1 LHIYQQGKKM
11 EIIFSIAGILIG
23 GIIAWL
29 ILKVKAGTDKGINQ
43 EEAAILNEQI
53 NNLKNERS
61 AAQER
66 INILQENLKTTSQE
80 LTQERNKFL
89 QLNSSY
95 SSLKSDFAN
104 LEEKLSTQ
112 KEEVEQL
119 QQKFT
124 TEFKNLANEILEDK
138 SKRFTEQNKVNINEL
153 LNPLSEKIKSFEKK
167 VEDVYLND
175 TKERAGLTEQIKMLH
190 ELNQQMSKDA
200 NNLTKALKGEAK
212 TQGNW
217 GEFILE
223 RVLEKSG
230 LVKGQEY
237 SVQESITDEDGKRFQ
252 PDVLIY
258 LPESKCIIIDSKVS
272 LVGYE
277 KYCSADDEVIRVA
290 ALKEHISSIKKH
302 ITNLGLKN
310 YQNLYGIKSLD
321 FVLLFMPIEPA
332 FSLAVQNDIGLFN
345 DAFERNIVIV
355 SPSTLLAT
363 LRTIASI
370 WRQENQNRNALEIA
384 RQGGALYDK
393 FQNMV
398 ADLLEVGKKL
408 HSVQDNYDDVMKK
421 LSTGKGNLITSV
433 EKIKKLGAKATKS
446 LPQGMA
452 DIADETEE
460 TEVPI

>member
-1 LHIYQQGKKM
+1 M
-11 EIIFSIAGILIG
+11 EIIYSVAGILIG
-23 GIIAWL
+23 GIITWL
-29 ILKVKAGTDKGINQ
+29 ILKVKANADKGITKD
-43 EEAAILNEQI
+43 EAASLNDQI
-53 NNLKNERS
+53 NNLKIEKS

-66 INILQENLKTTSQE
+66 INILQDNLKTITQE
-80 LTQERNKFL
+80 LTQERDKFL
-89 QLNSSY
+89 KLNSSY

-124 TEFKNLANEILEDK
+124 TEFKNLANDILEDK
-138 SKRFTEQNKVNINEL
+138 SKKFTEQNKVNINEI
-153 LNPLSEKIKSFEKK
+153 LNPLSEKIKNFEKK

-175 TKERAGLTEQIKMLH
+175 TKERAGLSEQIKMLH

-200 NNLTKALKGEAK
+200 NNLTKALKGESK

-237 SVQESITDEDGKRFQ
+237 AVQESVTDEDGKRLQ
-252 PDVLIY
+252 PDVVIY
-258 LPESKCIIIDSKVS
+258 LPENKCIIIDSKVS

-277 KYCSADDEVIRVA
+277 KYCSADDEIVRIS

-302 ITNLGLKN
+302 ITNLSAKN
-310 YQNLYGIKSLD
+310 YQNLYGVKSLD

-332 FSLAVQNDIGLFN
+332 FSLAVQNEIGLFN

-370 WRQENQNRNALEIA
+370 WRQEYQNKNALEIA
-384 RQGGALYDK
+384 RQSGALYDK

-398 ADLLEVGKKL
+398 LDLMEVGKKL
-408 HSVQDNYDDVMKK
+408 HLTQDNYDEVMKK
-421 LSTGKGNLITSV
+421 LYTGKGNLMTSV
-433 EKIKKLGAKATKS
+433 EKIKKLGAKTTKS
-446 LPQGMA
+446 LPQGML
-452 DIADETEE
+452 DRVDETEE
-460 TEVPI
+460 TEVPL

>member
-1 LHIYQQGKKM
+1 M
-11 EIIFSIAGILIG
+11 EIIFSAAGILIG

-29 ILKVKAGTDKGINQ
+29 ILKVKAGADKGISLA
-43 EEAAILNEQI
+43 EATSLNEQI
-53 NNLKNERS
+53 NNLRIEKS

-66 INILQENLKTTSQE
+66 LNILQENLQTTVLE

-89 QLNSSY
+89 QLNSTH

-138 SKRFTEQNKVNINEL
+138 SKRFTEQNKVNISEI
-153 LNPLSEKIKSFEKK
+153 LNPLNEKIRNFEKR
-167 VEDVYLND
+167 VEEVYDND
-175 TKERAGLTEQIKMLH
+175 NKERAGLREQIKGLH
-190 ELNQQMSKDA
+190 DLNQQMSKDA
-200 NNLTKALKGEAK
+200 NNLTKALKGETK
-212 TQGNW
+212 IQGNW

-237 SVQESITDEDGKRFQ
+237 TVQESKTDEEGKRLQ
-252 PDVLIY
+252 PDVIIY
-258 LPESKCIIIDSKVS
+258 LPENKSIIIDSKVS

-277 KYCSADDEVIRVA
+277 KYCSAEDETLRML

-302 ITNLGLKN
+302 ITNLSAKN
-310 YQNLYGIKSLD
+310 YQNLYEVKSLD

-332 FSLAVQNDIGLFN
+332 FGLAVQNDMGLFN

-370 WRQENQNRNALEIA
+370 WRQENQNKNALEIA
-384 RQGGALYDK
+384 RQSGLLYDK

-398 ADLLEVGKKL
+398 IDLMEVGKKL
-408 HSVQDNYDDVMKK
+408 HSVQDNYEEVMKK
-421 LSTGKGNLITSV
+421 LYMGRGNLMTSV
-433 EKIKKLGAKATKS
+433 EKIKKLGAKTTKS

-452 DIADETEE
+452 DRVDDTEE
-460 TEVPI
+460 IEIPV

>member
-1 LHIYQQGKKM
+1 M
-11 EIIFSIAGILIG
+11 EIIYIVTGILIG

-29 ILKVKAGTDKGINQ
+29 ILKVKAGGDKGLTR
-43 EEAAILNEQI
+43 EEADVLNEQI

-66 INILQENLKTTSQE
+66 INILQENLKTITQE

-95 SSLKSDFAN
+95 SSLQSDFTN
-104 LEEKLSTQ
+104 LQEKLSTQ

-124 TEFKNLANEILEDK
+124 TEFKNLANDILEDK
-138 SKRFTEQNKVNINEL
+138 SKKFTEQNKVNINEI
-153 LNPLSEKIKSFEKK
+153 LNPLSEKIKNFEKK

-175 TKERAGLTEQIKMLH
+175 TKERAGLSEQIKMLH

-200 NNLTKALKGEAK
+200 NNLTKALKGETK

-237 SVQESITDEDGKRFQ
+237 AVQESITDEEGKRLQ
-252 PDVLIY
+252 PDIVIY
-258 LPESKCIIIDSKVS
+258 LPENKCIIIDSKVS

-277 KYCSADDEVIRVA
+277 RYCSADDEVIRVS

-302 ITNLGLKN
+302 ITNLSAKN

-332 FSLAVQNDIGLFN
+332 FSLAVQNDMGLFN

-384 RQGGALYDK
+384 RQSGALYDK

-433 EKIKKLGAKATKS
+433 EKIKKLGAKTTKS
-446 LPQGMA
+446 LPQGML
-452 DIADETEE
+452 DRVDETEE
-460 TEVPI
+460 TEVPL

>member
-1 LHIYQQGKKM
+1 M
-11 EIIFSIAGILIG
+11 EIIYSIVGILIG

-29 ILKVKAGTDKGINQ
+29 ILKVKAEADKGISK
-43 EEAAILNEQI
+43 EEAAVLNEQI

-66 INILQENLKTTSQE
+66 INILQENLKTATQD

-124 TEFKNLANEILEDK
+124 TEFKNLANDILEDK

-175 TKERAGLTEQIKMLH
+175 TKERAGLSEQIKMLH

-200 NNLTKALKGEAK
+200 NNLTNALKGETK

-217 GEFILE
+217 GEYILE
-223 RVLEKSG
+223 RVLERSG

-237 SVQESITDEDGKRFQ
+237 AVQESITDEEGKRLQ
-252 PDVLIY
+252 PDVVIY
-258 LPESKCIIIDSKVS
+258 LPENKCIIIDSKVS
-272 LVGYE
+272 LMGYE
-277 KYCSADDEVIRVA
+277 RYCSADDDAVRIS
-290 ALKEHISSIKKH
+290 ALKEHISSIRKH
-302 ITNLGLKN
+302 IMNLSSKN

-332 FSLAVQNDIGLFN
+332 FSLAVQNEIGLFN

-384 RQGGALYDK
+384 RQSGALYDK

-433 EKIKKLGAKATKS
+433 EKIKKLGAKTTKS

-452 DIADETEE
+452 DIADESEE
-460 TEVPI
+460 TEVPL

>member
-1 LHIYQQGKKM
+1 MDIIY
-11 EIIFSIAGILIG
+11 IAAGILIG

-29 ILKVKAGTDKGINQ
+29 ILKVKAGGNKGLSRQ
-43 EEAAILNEQI
+43 EADILNEQV
-53 NNLKNERS
+53 NNLRIEKS

-66 INILQENLKTTSQE
+66 INILQENLKTATQD
-80 LTQERNKFL
+80 LTQEREKTL
-89 QLNSSY
+89 ELNSSN
-95 SSLKSDFAN
+95 SRLQSNFTN
-104 LEEKLSTQ
+104 LQEKLSTQ

-302 ITNLGLKN
+302 INNLGLKN

-384 RQGGALYDK
+384 RQSGALYDK

-433 EKIKKLGAKATKS
+433 EKIKKLGAKTTKS
-446 LPQGMA
+446 LPQGMV
-452 DIADETEE
+452 DKVDETEE
-460 TEVPI
+460 MEVPL

>member
-1 LHIYQQGKKM
+1 M
-11 EIIFSIAGILIG
+11 EIIYIILGILIG
-23 GIIAWL
+23 GVIAWL
-29 ILKVKAGTDKGINQ
+29 ILKVKAGAAKGLSS
-43 EEAAILNEQI
+43 EEAGLLNEQV
-53 NNLKNERS
+53 NNLRNERS

-66 INILQENLKTTSQE
+66 INILQENLKTITQE
-80 LTQERNKFL
+80 LTQERNKVI
-89 QLNSSY
+89 QLSSSNSS
-95 SSLKSDFAN
+95 LQSDFTN
-104 LEEKLSTQ
+104 LQEKLSTQ

-138 SKRFTEQNKVNINEL
+138 SKRFTEQNKVNINEI
-153 LNPLSEKIKSFEKK
+153 LNPLSEKIKNFEKK

-175 TKERAGLTEQIKMLH
+175 TKERAGLSEQIKMLH

-200 NNLTKALKGEAK
+200 NNLTKALKGETK

-237 SVQESITDEDGKRFQ
+237 VMQESITDEEGKRLQ
-252 PDVLIY
+252 PDVVIY

-277 KYCSADDEVIRVA
+277 KYCSADDETIRIG
-290 ALKEHISSIKKH
+290 ALKEHILSIKKH
-302 ITNLGLKN
+302 IINLSSKN
-310 YQNLYGIKSLD
+310 YQNLYQIKSLD

-332 FSLAVQNDIGLFN
+332 FGLAVQNDMGLFN

-370 WRQENQNRNALEIA
+370 WHQENQNRNALEIA
-384 RQGGALYDK
+384 RQSGALYDK
-393 FQNMV
+393 FQSMV
-398 ADLLEVGKKL
+398 TDLLEVGKKL
-408 HSVQDNYDDVMKK
+408 HSIQDNYEDVMKK

-446 LPQGMA
+446 LAQGMVERV
-452 DIADETEE
+452 DETEE
-460 TEVPI
+460 TEVQL

>member
-1 LHIYQQGKKM
+1 M
-11 EIIFSIAGILIG
+11 EIIFSIVGILIG

-29 ILKVKAGTDKGINQ
+29 ILKVKAEADKGISK
-43 EEAAILNEQI
+43 EEAAVLNEQI

-66 INILQENLKTTSQE
+66 INILQENLKTATQD

-124 TEFKNLANEILEDK
+124 TEFKNLANDILEDK

-175 TKERAGLTEQIKMLH
+175 TKERAGLSEQIKMLH

-200 NNLTKALKGEAK
+200 NNLTNALKGETK

-217 GEFILE
+217 GEYILE
-223 RVLEKSG
+223 RVLERSG

-237 SVQESITDEDGKRFQ
+237 AVQESITDEEGKRLQ
-252 PDVLIY
+252 PDVVIY
-258 LPESKCIIIDSKVS
+258 LPENKCIIIDSKVS
-272 LVGYE
+272 LMGYE
-277 KYCSADDEVIRVA
+277 RYCSADDDAVRIS
-290 ALKEHISSIKKH
+290 ALKEHISSIRKH
-302 ITNLGLKN
+302 IMNLSSKN

-332 FSLAVQNDIGLFN
+332 FSLAVQNEIGLFN

-384 RQGGALYDK
+384 RQSGALYDK

-433 EKIKKLGAKATKS
+433 EKIKKLGAKTTKS

-452 DIADETEE
+452 DIADESEE
-460 TEVPI
+460 TEVPL

>member
-1 LHIYQQGKKM
+1 M
-11 EIIFSIAGILIG
+11 EIIYIVLGILIG
-23 GIIAWL
+23 GVIAWL
-29 ILKVKAGTDKGINQ
+29 ILKVKAGGEKGLSH
-43 EEAAILNEQI
+43 EEGEALNGQV
-53 NNLKNERS
+53 NNLRIEKS

-66 INILQENLKTTSQE
+66 INILQESLKTATQD

-104 LEEKLSTQ
+104 LEEKLITQ
-112 KEEVEQL
+112 KKEVEQL

-138 SKRFTEQNKVNINEL
+138 SKRFTEQNKVNINEI
-153 LNPLSEKIKSFEKK
+153 LNPLSEKIKNFEKK

-175 TKERAGLTEQIKMLH
+175 TKERAGLSEQIRMLH
-190 ELNQQMSKDA
+190 DLNQQMSKDA
-200 NNLTKALKGEAK
+200 NNLTKALKGETK

-237 SVQESITDEDGKRFQ
+237 AVQESITDEEGKRLQ
-252 PDVLIY
+252 PDVVIY

-277 KYCSADDEVIRVA
+277 RYCSAEDEVIKA
-290 ALKEHISSIKKH
+290 TALKEHISSIKKH
-302 ITNLGLKN
+302 ITNLSSKN
-310 YQNLYGIKSLD
+310 YHNLYKIKSLD

-332 FSLAVQNDIGLFN
+332 FGLAVQNDMELFN
-345 DAFERNIVIV
+345 DAFEKNIVIV

-384 RQGGALYDK
+384 RQSGALYDK
-393 FQNMV
+393 FQSMV
-398 ADLLEVGKKL
+398 TDLLEVGKRL
-408 HSVQDNYDDVMKK
+408 HSVQDNYEDVMKK

-460 TEVPI
+460 TEVPL